1 MTVALNCQSIKKDPQ
16 KMSKIKP
23 FIDQYN
29 WKEINFPSQLSK
41 TGKSLDQT
49 INQFLLIFYMYLTI
63 LKKLRKE
70 IDNGKTIT
78 HKIKFIDSFRFM
90 LISLWD
96 FVDNLSKGLYNNK
109 YKDCK
114 SCLKYILAI
123 KEYLIFRCLEC
134 KKTRKNMS
142 KKI

>member
-90 LISLWD
+90 LISL
-96 FVDNLSKGLYNNK
+96 
-109 YKDCK
+109 
-114 SCLKYILAI
+114 
-123 KEYLIFRCLEC
+123 
-134 KKTRKNMS
+134 
-142 KKI
+142 